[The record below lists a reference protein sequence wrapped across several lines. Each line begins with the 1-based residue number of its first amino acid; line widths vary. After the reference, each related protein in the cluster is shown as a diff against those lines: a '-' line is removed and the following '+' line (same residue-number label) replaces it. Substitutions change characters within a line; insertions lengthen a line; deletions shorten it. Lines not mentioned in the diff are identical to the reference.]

1 MTGKTRSHTL
11 RCISNMLH
19 SCLPFTW
26 CIVAAILACP
36 ALAQAQNSAIKITV
50 QPQRE
55 GLEVNPL
62 VLRGYNFGN
71 WMPVTEMGKSLATVP
86 AATLR
91 FPAGNAGDEFDLT
104 ETSLDIFAALKA
116 LVPGEHTAVVQTRV
130 FGDPAGKPTAN
141 TPEDAAAA
149 VKMAADRKLKVGI
162 WEIGNEPDLFSK
174 TRGDKTWN
182 ADRYCDV
189 FRAQAKAIKA
199 VNPAA
204 LIAGPA
210 ISGDRPDGSKFLER
224 FVLRCGDVVDV
235 LTWHVYP
242 TGGEGAEDSA
252 LSTVKDF
259 NDTAAQYRA
268 VWADASRNPLGYQRK
283 IQYGVTEY
291 GLSWR
296 SNNSKFLADQ
306 AGALWAAE
314 GALRMANN
322 GIHIAHYFAYLA
334 TSFHGL
340 LDLGG
345 IPRPTYY
352 GFSMLAGLKGKFVS
366 AESED
371 AKIWVHAIKNAQ
383 SLDMVVINAHG
394 QSKDVTLS
402 VDGYVVERVQYFDA
416 DIVEEEKDL
425 ATLPAKPQLSLPAK
439 SMAHITLKASK

>member
-1 MTGKTRSHTL
+1 MKTSPHYKHR
-11 RCISNMLH
+11 LH
-19 SCLPFTW
+19 FAC
-26 CIVAAILACP
+26 CILAMALLCP
-36 ALAQAQNSAIKITV
+36 ALAQAQAKITI

-71 WMPVTEMGKSLATVP
+71 WMPVTEMGKALATVP

-91 FPAGNAGDEFDLT
+91 FPGGNAGDEFDLT
-104 ETSLDIFAALKA
+104 DSSLDIFVALQA
-116 LVPGEHTAVVQTRV
+116 LVPGDHTMLMHTRV
-130 FGDPAGKPTAN
+130 FGDPTGAVVAN
-141 TPEDAAAA
+141 TPEGAAAA
-149 VKMAADRKLKVGI
+149 VKMAADIKLKVSI

-174 TRGDKTWN
+174 IRGDKTWN
-182 ADRYCDV
+182 VDRYCDV

-204 LIAGPA
+204 LVAGPA

-235 LTWHVYP
+235 LTWHIYP
-242 TGGEGAEDSA
+242 TGGDGDEGAA
-252 LSTVKDF
+252 LASVKDF
-259 NDTAAQYRA
+259 NDIATEYRTL
-268 VWADASRNPLGYQRK
+268 WADATRNPLGYQRK

-296 SNNSKFLADQ
+296 SNKSRFLADQ

-314 GALRMANN
+314 GALRMASN

-340 LDLGG
+340 LDLSG

-352 GFSMLAGLKGKFVS
+352 GFGMLAGLKGKFVA
-366 AESED
+366 AESDD
-371 AKIWVHAIKNAQ
+371 AKVWVHAIKNAQ
-383 SLDMVVINAHG
+383 TLDMVVINTH
-394 QSKDVTLS
+394 DVAQDVALS
-402 VDGYVVERVQYFDA
+402 VDGYAVESVQYFDA
-416 DIVEEEKDL
+416 DIVEQEKEL

-439 SMAHITLKASK
+439 SMVRISLKAAK